1 MSGINTEEAY
11 WNERFN
17 IEQHHMRIYYDT
29 ICEQQLLPSTNFK
42 PKIYKDGNMWCA
54 LYGDSIQEGICGFGE
69 TPEKAVEAYNRA
81 WRKKEGAE

>member
-1 MSGINTEEAY
+1 MMGINTEEAY

-17 IEQHHMRIYYDT
+17 IEQRHMRIYYD
-29 ICEQQLLPSTNFK
+29 IIGEQQLLPSTNFK

-81 WRKKEGAE
+81 WRNKEGAE